1 MPRKVRTGGVMAVAP
16 DQSLDLSLN
25 PSLMLLQGHQPR
37 VAHRKGHELVTA
49 ACLTSPFGCTRS
61 HIVPGACYGRFLG
74 SGITS
79 DAFRLQI
86 IRRAMLGKKGGGF
99 MELARRRL
107 LDIKMEHHESVQ
119 PLCLAELHNVSK
131 LMALACRRL

>member
-1 MPRKVRTGGVMAVAP
+1 MKSTVPRKVRTGGVTAVVR

-25 PSLMLLQGHQPR
+25 PNLMLRQGHQPR

-61 HIVPGACYGRFLG
+61 HIVPGACYGRFLR

-79 DAFRLQI
+79 DAFRLRI
-86 IRRAMLGKKGGGF
+86 IGREQCWVKRA
-99 MELARRRL
+99 E
-107 LDIKMEHHESVQ
+107 DS
-119 PLCLAELHNVSK
+119 
-131 LMALACRRL
+131 